1 MGICPLLQTILVTDT
16 NGRKGTGEAAQ
27 IRNQAIRVIVVHELQ
42 RAVNSFQAAL
52 DILSA
57 KVAQETGGSTIY
69 LQEQPNE

>member
-1 MGICPLLQTILVTDT
+1 MGIRPLLQTIFVTDT

-27 IRNQAIRVIVVHELQ
+27 IRNQATHVIVHELQ

-57 KVAQETGGSTIY
+57 KVAQETGGSIITGVS
-69 LQEQPNE
+69 Q